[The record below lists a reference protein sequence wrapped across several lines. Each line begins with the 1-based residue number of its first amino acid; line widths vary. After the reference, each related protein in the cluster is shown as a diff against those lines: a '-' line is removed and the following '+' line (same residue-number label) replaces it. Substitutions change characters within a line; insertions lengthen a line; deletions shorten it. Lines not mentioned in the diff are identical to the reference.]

1 MRAWSILSGPY
12 GPTSLFG
19 DWRSVVKRELLALA
33 VVVIGSSAAAQ
44 AHHSF
49 SAYYHENQSMS
60 IEGQVVEF
68 QFRAPHAI
76 LLVSARTPEG
86 RVETYAAEW
95 GNPRRLGS
103 QGINKDTLKPGDTV
117 VVTGSPGRTASEYK
131 IHLKGIHRAADGW
144 SWGRGGRR

>member
-1 MRAWSILSGPY
+1 VFSGAR
-12 GPTSLFG
+12 GPP
-19 DWRSVVKRELLALA
+19 DRRIVVKAQLLALA
-33 VVVIGSSAAAQ
+33 MAVIGVAAAAD

-49 SAYYHENQSMS
+49 AAYYHESQSTS

-86 RVETYAAEW
+86 RMETYAAEW
-95 GNPRRLGS
+95 SNPRRLGN

-117 VVTGSPGRTASEYK
+117 VVTGSPGRTPSEYK
-131 IHLKGIHRAADGW
+131 IHLKGIRRAADGW
-144 SWGRGGRR
+144 SWGGGRR

>member
-1 MRAWSILSGPY
+1 MRGQ
-12 GPTSLFG
+12 
-19 DWRSVVKRELLALA
+19 LLALA
-33 VVVIGSSAAAQ
+33 MAVIGATTAAQ

-49 SAYYHENQSMS
+49 AAFYHESQSTS

-68 QFRAPHAI
+68 QFRAPHAM

-86 RVETYAAEW
+86 RMETYAAEW
-95 GNPRRLGS
+95 ANPRRLGN

-131 IHLKGIHRAADGW
+131 IHLKGIRRASDGW
-144 SWGRGGRR
+144 SWGGGRR